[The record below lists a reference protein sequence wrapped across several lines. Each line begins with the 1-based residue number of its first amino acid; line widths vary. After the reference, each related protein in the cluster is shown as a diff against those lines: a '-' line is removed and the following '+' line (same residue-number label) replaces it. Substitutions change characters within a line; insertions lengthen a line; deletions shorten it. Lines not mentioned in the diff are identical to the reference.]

1 MSHEYEREYELTA
14 SRDEVAAILR
24 NVVDGITAGS
34 IRLRDGGEDLDIAVP
49 QELEVELEIE
59 DGGLSL
65 EFELEWPSPEVEV
78 EIPGEE
84 GLEEKDEPPIP
95 IEATGSPETL
105 ARFELFRDQSNEWCW
120 RLRHRNG
127 NTIATS
133 GEGYTRKHNAR
144 KGDSKRYGERAR
156 GGDKGGL
163 IETTA

>member
-24 NVVDGITAGS
+24 NVVDGLTAGS
-34 IRLRDGGEDLDIAVP
+34 IRLSDGGEDLDIAVP
-49 QELEVELEIE
+49 QELELEVELEIE

-78 EIPGEE
+78 GASGEE
-84 GLEEKDEPPIP
+84 GLEERDEPPIP
-95 IEATGSPETL
+95 IAATPSPETL
-105 ARFELFRDQSNEWCW
+105 ARFELFRDQRDEWRW

-127 NTIATS
+127 NIIATS

-144 KGDSKRYGERAR
+144 KGIRSVMGNASGAEIRED
-156 GGDKGGL
+156 
-163 IETTA
+163 